1 MSTKNTTQLQIRID
15 AKTKK
20 EAKNIFDNIG
30 IDMSSAIK
38 LFLQQTIN
46 AKNIPFEMRDENG
59 MTLRNAQTL
68 QEAIIDAENSSKS
81 FNNVDVLIKDIL
93 KD

>member
-1 MSTKNTTQLQIRID
+1 MATKNSTQLQIRID
-15 AKTKK
+15 SKTKK

-46 AKNIPFEMRDENG
+46 AKNIPFEVRDENG
-59 MTLRNAQTL
+59 MTLKNAQIL
-68 QEAIIDAENSSKS
+68 QEAILDAENSSKS
-81 FNNVDVLIKDIL
+81 FNNADDLIKDIL

>member
-1 MSTKNTTQLQIRID
+1 MATKNSTQLQIRID
-15 AKTKK
+15 SKTKK

-46 AKNIPFEMRDENG
+46 AKNIPFEVRDENG
-59 MTLRNAQTL
+59 MTLKNSQIL
-68 QEAIIDAENSSKS
+68 QAAIIDAENSSKS
-81 FNNVDVLIKDIL
+81 FDNVDDLIKDIL

>member
-59 MTLRNAQTL
+59 MTLKNANIL
-68 QEAIIDAENSSKS
+68 QEAIVDAENSTKH
-81 FNNVDVLIKDIL
+81 FNNVDDLIKDVL

>member
-1 MSTKNTTQLQIRID
+1 MATKNSTQLQIRID
-15 AKTKK
+15 SKTKK

-46 AKNIPFEMRDENG
+46 AKNIPFEVRDENG
-59 MTLRNAQTL
+59 MTLKNAQIL
-68 QEAIIDAENSSKS
+68 QEAILDAENSSKS
-81 FNNVDVLIKDIL
+81 FNSADDLIKDIL